1 MKWSKFIKQIEALG
15 YLVTADTVCDRVVT
29 RVKVVTRSGDWVA
42 TINGMVSYDCE
53 IAPYSLYITK
63 PFVSDEQ
70 HRLTVLVIQQM
81 ANTEIQNR
89 GIVPAYVQRH
99 DLEERHAAEV

>member
-1 MKWSKFIKQIEALG
+1 MKWTKFVKQIEALG
-15 YLVTADTVCDRVVT
+15 YLVTADVVCDRVVT

-42 TINGMVSYDCE
+42 TINDMVSYDYE

-63 PFVSDEQ
+63 PFASDEQ
-70 HRLTVLVIQQM
+70 HRLTVLLIQQM

-89 GIVPAYVQRH
+89 GIVPRH
-99 DLEERHAAEV
+99 VMQGSYGECHATEV